1 MPSLE
6 READRLR
13 CLIDD
18 ADAIIVGIGSGMSSA
33 AGFNHYNRA
42 GMARAGME
50 DWQQAFGFKSLF
62 DGFYH
67 LYPSLE
73 QQWAYYARYIDFML
87 REPASQPYLDLRSLI
102 GHKDYFILST
112 NVDTQVEKTFPTER
126 ICNYQGSFA
135 HLQCKQPCCD
145 ELFDA
150 SPYVER
156 MLAGMAGF
164 EIRSEDAPR
173 CPHCGWQLAPWV
185 RDDTFLQGT
194 AWREGLGRYERFVR
208 ERSDGRVLFLE
219 LGVGEMTPGII
230 TLPFWSMTAIMWL
243 AIFGHGLRFR
253 PNPPTMGREAS
264 RPGERGI
271 ESVEVDEEDVQP
283 GVQDGR
289 GAGRREGRQDAVA
302 GGQRPRRGAVA
313 GVRVARPAG
322 RVRRRRVR
330 QGPVGAREE
339 AGGGGRAEG
348 A

>member
-1 MPSLE
+1 MPPLE
-6 READRLR
+6 REARRLR
-13 CLIDD
+13 SLIDD

-42 GMARAGME
+42 GMARAGMA

-87 REPASQPYLDLRSLI
+87 REPTSQPYLDLRSLI

-164 EIRSEDAPR
+164 EIRSEDVPR
-173 CPHCGWQLAPWV
+173 CPHCGWQLVPWV
-185 RDDTFLQGT
+185 RDDTFLQGA
-194 AWREGLGRYERFVR
+194 AWRESLGRYEHFVR
-208 ERSDGRVLFLE
+208 ERSDRRVLLLE

-230 TLPFWSMTAIMWL
+230 TLPFWSMTAKLPDAHLLSVNISGGSAPL
-243 AIFGHGLRFR
+243 QLGSKAGAIQADLGALLSAARTAKVFK
-253 PNPPTMGREAS
+253 PPC
-264 RPGERGI
+264 
-271 ESVEVDEEDVQP
+271 
-283 GVQDGR
+283 
-289 GAGRREGRQDAVA
+289 
-302 GGQRPRRGAVA
+302 
-313 GVRVARPAG
+313 
-322 RVRRRRVR
+322 
-330 QGPVGAREE
+330 
-339 AGGGGRAEG
+339 
-348 A
+348 

>member
-6 READRLR
+6 REAIRLR
-13 CLIDD
+13 SLIDD

-42 GMARAGME
+42 GMTRAGME

-62 DGFYH
+62 DGFYY

-112 NVDTQVEKTFPTER
+112 NVDTQVEKTFPAER

-164 EIRSEDAPR
+164 EVLSEDVPR
-173 CPHCGWQLAPWV
+173 CPHCGWQLVPW
-185 RDDTFLQGT
+185 
-194 AWREGLGRYERFVR
+194 VR
-208 ERSDGRVLFLE
+208 ERSDRRVLLLE
-219 LGVGEMTPGII
+219 LGVGEMTPRHHHAPV
-230 TLPFWSMTAIMWL
+230 LE
-243 AIFGHGLRFR
+243 HD
-253 PNPPTMGREAS
+253 REAAGCA
-264 RPGERGI
+264 PFERKHLGRLG
-271 ESVEVDEEDVQP
+271 SAAAWKQ
-283 GVQDGR
+283 GR
-289 GAGRREGRQDAVA
+289 GDPGRFG
-302 GGQRPRRGAVA
+302 
-313 GVRVARPAG
+313 RPAL
-322 RVRRRRVR
+322 
-330 QGPVGAREE
+330 
-339 AGGGGRAEG
+339 GGGRSRKVTRSGRRAMRF
-348 A
+348 